1 MFFKPIKNIY
11 YIQKKEKLQLNNVN
25 QNEDFDKI
33 CFDCGRPN
41 PELISINNGIFICQ
55 DCGIEHMLFPKGTSI
70 LIKNDIKS
78 LSEKEKEFIKYGGN
92 KKLYKFILELNPSLI
107 NLPLKYLYTSPL
119 LYYYQQKLQQMVFG
133 NKEENKSKKEIFK
146 NKLYNLQINP
156 NYSLK
161 EINNFL
167 GMNSYIN
174 SSLKRFNTSSNLN
187 INDNIYD
194 NNDFKNKNINNKKNK
209 CKLDDE
215 IHNYLFT
222 QRTNNTHANT
232 ISSNTLT
239 YISEKTNE
247 NNNILKNSNIVYNKP
262 RLNTFKKG
270 KNNKLNE
277 YKIDNFDNLKNNS
290 TQKKRK
296 NISENKNVNQNSEDN
311 IISTYNSQEISKEI
325 LSKNIYKTIAKNEN
339 DSNLENNNKE
349 ILRLSVNVSNRKK
362 YNTNNMENK
371 EISQKPNH
379 SERKIKE
386 IIINKKMSKSK
397 DNYENLFSSLN
408 TINTKSRI
416 YLENRKPIQVN
427 LSLQKTYNKYQKD
440 NNRIKKYLK
449 DNNLN
454 ETMNNNNES
463 IKDDNN
469 NDKKDKKIN
478 EINNVNSKSYKT
490 LKKTIKK
497 YNSNKTYLNI
507 NKNLKKEFENINNS
521 YENKKNNKKLMDD
534 IFYDKTFN
542 KIKNNNINNNKNK
555 LDSIKKKIYF
565 KYKINNDDTIENKNN
580 KDSIIIKEEKINK
593 KEKEE
598 ISKKKLIFNKDNVEQ
613 FQILPQKDNKYKKNK
628 NKTFINKEKNPLV
641 KSLDFVENNYLCNR
655 DKKFIKRNIIS
666 ENQNKSFRKLF
677 YNSTTDLRIGETFKN
692 SIRNKYKREKSL
704 KKK

>member
-379 SERKIKE
+379 ERKIKE

-408 TINTKSRI
+408 AINTKSRI

-521 YENKKNNKKLMDD
+521 YENKKNNKKLMDN
-534 IFYDKTFN
+534 IFYNKTYN

-565 KYKINNDDTIENKNN
+565 KYKTNNDDTIENKNN

-655 DKKFIKRNIIS
+655 DKKLIKRNIIS